1 MVSSHHFEVRCWFRP
16 NPGQLRDFSSASRAH
31 VYRSAFVSLHPAP
44 QNTPVRKPDQHE
56 VPQAR
61 SFRRRSR
68 SRLGYRIQPGIRC
81 ADRAVRPCGSEG
93 SAGNTNGAGFNY
105 AKKTANKS
113 VSSSAT
119 LQADDNLTIAVG
131 ANGSWGIRSADFRD
145 EWWWQFQGVP
155 ICSNRIED
163 PLGSDAGEQRFDPPG
178 RDLWLGR
185 SVLHV
190 LDRTAKELHPSRQD
204 VMPADR
210 PTA

>member
-93 SAGNTNGAGFNY
+93 SAGNINGAGFNY
-105 AKKTANKS
+105 ANKS

-145 EWWWQFQGVP
+145 EWWWQFAR
-155 ICSNRIED
+155 CSHLLQPDRR
-163 PLGSDAGEQRFDPPG
+163 SAGKR
-178 RDLWLGR
+178 RR
-185 SVLHV
+185 
-190 LDRTAKELHPSRQD
+190 
-204 VMPADR
+204 
-210 PTA
+210 